1 MSEKKAN
8 GLSVSFRVDSGFL
21 DHNNRVITA
30 HNVDISRTSD
40 NVTYTKIDL
49 RQFYEQIF
57 GEALAE
63 YNAKQKRADR
73 QIPDYY
79 EHVKKSGKGKLFYE
93 VVVQFGD
100 LHDCGLNSE
109 NWNTAKSILNDYMLD
124 FEKRNPNLK
133 VFNAVMHLDESTPHL
148 HIDFVPVA
156 HKGQRG
162 MPLKNSMSGA
172 LREQGFSSSNRMENE
187 WTAWSE
193 SERSVME
200 KILLKHGLRREDK
213 NVHRPH
219 LSVEDFKKAA
229 HEAERI
235 SEINAHITALKKKPE
250 RELTSEDAVLL
261 NNQND
266 FLRAEIMKR
275 NETISDLSK
284 RANAAFVPVIVYNR
298 DKLQHI
304 ADGLARAKIPFVS
317 ESNTL
322 YVPDYALE
330 TARAISRHYK
340 PSANA
345 PTIREM
351 IKLDIDRLVY
361 RTETLDDLL
370 YRLQERG
377 YEVKYGKYI
386 SVKSPNAERFVR
398 LKTLGEDYLPKN
410 LERRIA
416 ESGMFVDCVREKA
429 QTANPV
435 EKRFHSVILNVTTAV
450 TQFRLEPKKS
460 NARRHYCFQNDERIN
475 YLSQQLLTIGEF
487 GITSR
492 DDIYAKAQ
500 ELQRTIHQMRSNG
513 ENSELE
519 ETNLKRINELIKVYE
534 TIVECNYIDNLIKA
548 QKSEQK
554 KDNSAEQK
562 PTQTTNRKQNRR

>member
-1 MSEKKAN
+1 MTEKNSK

-40 NVTYTKIDL
+40 NVTYAKIDL
-49 RQFYEQIF
+49 HDFYEQIF
-57 GEALAE
+57 GTALAE

-73 QIPDYY
+73 QINDYY
-79 EHVKKSGKGKLFYE
+79 EHVKNSGKGKLFYE

-100 LHDCGLNSE
+100 LHDCGLGSDNCQV
-109 NWNTAKSILNDYMLD
+109 AKSMLDEYMLD

-133 VFNAVMHLDESTPHL
+133 VFNAVMHLDESTSHL

-172 LREQGFSSSNRMENE
+172 LREQGFSSANRMENE

-193 SERSVME
+193 SERSFME
-200 KILLKHGLRREDK
+200 QILLKHGLRREDK
-213 NVHRPH
+213 NVRRPH

-284 RANAAFVPVIVYNR
+284 RANAAFVPVIVYNP
-298 DKLQHI
+298 DKLQYI
-304 ADGLARAKIPFVS
+304 ADGLARTKIPFVA

-322 YVPDYALE
+322 YIPDYALE

-340 PSANA
+340 PSENA
-345 PTIREM
+345 TSIREQ

-361 RTETLDDLL
+361 SANSFEELL
-370 YRLQERG
+370 NRLEKRG
-377 YEVKYGKYI
+377 YEIKQGKYI
-386 SVKSPNAERFVR
+386 SVKAPSAERFVR
-398 LKTLGEDYLPKN
+398 LKTLGEEYLPKN

-416 ESGMFVDCVREKA
+416 ESGMFVNCVYDKA

-435 EKRFHSVILNVTTAV
+435 ENRFHSVILNVTTAV

-460 NARRHYCFQNDERIN
+460 NACRHYCFQNDERIN

-500 ELQRTIHQMRSNG
+500 DLQRTIHKMRSNG
-513 ENSELE
+513 ENSEPGE
-519 ETNLKRINELIKVYE
+519 MALKRINELIKAYE
-534 TIVECNYIDNLIKA
+534 EIVEGNFIDNLIRA
-548 QKSEQK
+548 QKSREAAAQK
-554 KDNSAEQK
+554 TEKSPK
-562 PTQTTNRKQNRR
+562 HKR

>member
-1 MSEKKAN
+1 MTEKNPK

-40 NVTYTKIDL
+40 NVTYAKIDL
-49 RQFYEQIF
+49 HDFYERIF

-79 EHVKKSGKGKLFYE
+79 EHVKNSGKGKLFYE

-100 LHDCGLNSE
+100 LHDCGLGSE
-109 NWNTAKSILNDYMLD
+109 NWNTAKSMLNEYMLD

-193 SERSVME
+193 SERSFME
-200 KILLKHGLRREDK
+200 QILLKHSLRREDK

-219 LSVEDFKKAA
+219 LSVDDYKKAA
-229 HEAERI
+229 HEAEQI
-235 SEINAHITALKKKPE
+235 SIINARINELKKKPVE
-250 RELTSEDAVLL
+250 ELTSEEVTLIK
-261 NNQND
+261 NQND
-266 FLRAEIMKR
+266 FMRGEIIKR
-275 NETISDLSK
+275 NDTISELSK
-284 RANAAFVPVIVYNR
+284 QVNAKFVSVSIYSP
-298 DKLQHI
+298 DKLQYI
-304 ADGLARAKIPFVS
+304 ADGLARAKIPCVA

-322 YVPDYALE
+322 YVPDYALK
-330 TARAISRHYK
+330 TAQAIASHYK
-340 PSANA
+340 PDEKA

-351 IKLDIDRLVY
+351 IRLDIDRLVY

-386 SVKSPNAERFVR
+386 SVKHPSAERFVR
-398 LKTLGEDYLPKN
+398 LKNLGDEYLPKN
-410 LERRIA
+410 LEQRIA
-416 ESGMFVDCVREKA
+416 EKDMFTDRVRYEM

-435 EKRFHSVILNVTTAV
+435 EKRFHITILNITTAV
-450 TQFRLEPKKS
+450 KQFRLDPKKTDM
-460 NARRHYCFQNDERIN
+460 RRYYFFQNDARIN

-500 ELQRTIHQMRSNG
+500 ELQRSVHIMRSRG
-513 ENSELE
+513 DYPTEQ
-519 ETNLKRINELIKVYE
+519 ETALKRINELIEAYE
-534 TIVECNYIDNLIKA
+534 EIVEGNYIDNLIRA
-548 QKSEQK
+548 QKSREAAAQRMEK
-554 KDNSAEQK
+554 SPKHK
-562 PTQTTNRKQNRR
+562 R

>member
-1 MSEKKAN
+1 MKRMTEKNPK
-8 GLSVSFRVDSGFL
+8 GLSVLFRVDSGFL

-40 NVTYTKIDL
+40 NVIYAKIGLHD
-49 RQFYEQIF
+49 FYEQIF

-100 LHDCGLNSE
+100 LHDCGLGSE
-109 NWNTAKSILNDYMLD
+109 NWNTAQAMLD
-124 FEKRNPNLK
+124 EYMQKFEKRNPNLK

-193 SERSVME
+193 SERSFME
-200 KILLKHGLRREDK
+200 QILLKHGLRREDK

-219 LSVEDFKKAA
+219 LSVEDYKKAA

-235 SEINAHITALKKKPE
+235 SEINAHITALKKKHE

-284 RANAAFVPVIVYNR
+284 RANAAFVPVIVYNP
-298 DKLQHI
+298 DKMQYI
-304 ADGLARAKIPFVS
+304 SDGLSRTKIPFVA

-322 YVPDYALE
+322 YIPDYALE

-340 PSANA
+340 PSENA
-345 PTIREM
+345 SSIREQ

-361 RTETLDDLL
+361 SSDSFEDLL
-370 YRLQERG
+370 NRLKKRG
-377 YEVKYGKYI
+377 YEIKQGKYI
-386 SVKSPNAERFVR
+386 SVKAPSAERFVR
-398 LKTLGEDYLPKN
+398 LKTLGEEYLPKN

-416 ESGMFVDCVREKA
+416 ERQRFVDCVREKA

-435 EKRFHSVILNVTTAV
+435 ENRFHSVILNVTTAV
-450 TQFRLEPKKS
+450 TQFLLEPKKS
-460 NARRHYCFQNDERIN
+460 NAHRYYCFQNDDRIN
-475 YLSQQLLTIGEF
+475 YLSQQLLTIGKF

-500 ELQRTIHQMRSNG
+500 DLQRTIHKMRSNG
-513 ENSELE
+513 ENSEPE
-519 ETNLKRINELIKVYE
+519 ETNLKRINELIKSYE
-534 TIVECNYIDNLIKA
+534 EIVEGNYIDNLIRA
-548 QKSEQK
+548 QKSREAAAQRMEK
-554 KDNSAEQK
+554 SPKHK
-562 PTQTTNRKQNRR
+562 R

>member
-1 MSEKKAN
+1 MKRMSEKNPK

-30 HNVDISRTSD
+30 HNVDISRTAD

-49 RQFYEQIF
+49 RDFYEQIF
-57 GEALAE
+57 GKALAE

-79 EHVKKSGKGKLFYE
+79 EHVRKSGNGKLFYE

-100 LHDCGLNSE
+100 LHDCGLGSE
-109 NWNTAKSILNDYMLD
+109 NWNTAKSMLDDYMRK
-124 FEKRNPNLK
+124 FEQRNPNLK

-172 LREQGFSSSNRMENE
+172 LREQGFSSANRMENE

-193 SERSVME
+193 SERSFME
-200 KILLKHGLRREDK
+200 QILLEHGLRREDK

-219 LSVEDFKKAA
+219 LSVEDYKKTAL
-229 HEAERI
+229 EARNI
-235 SEINAHITALKKKPE
+235 SEINAHITALKKQPE
-250 RELTSEDAVLL
+250 KELTPEDAALL

-266 FLRAEIMKR
+266 FLRAEIMKC

-284 RANAAFVPVIVYNR
+284 RANAAFVPVIVYNP
-298 DKLQHI
+298 DKLQYI
-304 ADGLARAKIPFVS
+304 SDGLARAKIPFVA

-322 YVPDYALE
+322 YIPDYALE

-340 PSANA
+340 PSENA
-345 PTIREM
+345 PSIREH
-351 IKLDIDRLVY
+351 IKLDIDRLIY
-361 RTETLDDLL
+361 SSDSFGDLL
-370 YRLQERG
+370 ARLKERG
-377 YEVKYGKYI
+377 YEIKQGKYI
-386 SVKSPNAERFVR
+386 SVKAPSAERFVR
-398 LKTLGEDYLPKN
+398 LKTLGEEYLPKN
-410 LERRIA
+410 LERRID
-416 ESGMFVDCVREKA
+416 ESGRFVDCVREKV

-460 NARRHYCFQNDERIN
+460 NARMHYCFQNDARIN
-475 YLSQQLLTIGEF
+475 YLSEQLLTIGEF

-500 ELQRTIHQMRSNG
+500 DVQRTIHQMRSNG
-513 ENSELE
+513 ENSEPE
-519 ETNLKRINELIKVYE
+519 ETNLKRINELIRAYE
-534 TIVECNYIDNLIKA
+534 EIVEGNYIDNLIKA
-548 QKSEQK
+548 QKSREAAAQRIEK
-554 KDNSAEQK
+554 SPKHK
-562 PTQTTNRKQNRR
+562 R

>member
-1 MSEKKAN
+1 MSEKKAS
-8 GLSVSFRVDSGFL
+8 GLSVSFRVDSGYL

-40 NVTYTKIDL
+40 NITYKHIEIKE
-49 RQFYEQIF
+49 FYEQIF

-73 QIPDYY
+73 QITDYY

-100 LHDCGLNSE
+100 LHDCGLDTE
-109 NWNTAKSILNDYMLD
+109 NWETAKTMLD
-124 FEKRNPNLK
+124 EYMQKFEKRNPNLK

-148 HIDFVPVA
+148 HIDFVPIA

-162 MPLKNSMSGA
+162 LSLKNSMSGA
-172 LREQGFSSSNRMENE
+172 LHEQGFFSSNKMQNE

-200 KILLKHGLRREDK
+200 QTLLKHGLRREDQ
-213 NVHRPH
+213 NVHRQH
-219 LSVEDFKKAA
+219 LSVEDYKKAA
-229 HEAERI
+229 QEAESIRK
-235 SEINAHITALKKKPE
+235 INAHINELKKKPAE
-250 RELTSEDAVLL
+250 ELTTEEAALI

-266 FLRAEIMKR
+266 VMREKVTELRQQVEDMSKKAEA
-275 NETISDLSK
+275 D
-284 RANAAFVPVIVYNR
+284 FVPVSIYSS
-298 DKLQHI
+298 DKLQYI
-304 ADGLARAKIPFVS
+304 ADGLARTKIPCVA

-322 YVPDYALE
+322 YVPDYALK
-330 TARAISRHYK
+330 TAQAIASHYK
-340 PSANA
+340 PDEKA

-351 IKLDIDRLVY
+351 IRLDIDRLVY

-377 YEVKYGKYI
+377 YKVKYGKYI
-386 SVKSPNAERFVR
+386 SVKHPNAERFVR
-398 LKTLGEDYLPKN
+398 LKTLGEEYLPKN
-410 LERRIA
+410 LEQRIA
-416 ESGMFVDCVREKA
+416 ESGRFFDCVREKA
-429 QTANPV
+429 LIANPV

-450 TQFRLEPKKS
+450 MQFLLEPKKS

-513 ENSELE
+513 ENSEPE
-519 ETNLKRINELIKVYE
+519 ETNLKRINELIKSYE
-534 TIVECNYIDNLIKA
+534 EIVEGNFIDNLIRA
-548 QKSEQK
+548 QKSREAAAQRMEK
-554 KDNSAEQK
+554 SPKHK
-562 PTQTTNRKQNRR
+562 R

>member
-1 MSEKKAN
+1 MSEKKSN
-8 GLSVSFRVDSGFL
+8 GLSVSFRVDSGYL

-30 HNVDISRTSD
+30 HNVDVSRTSD
-40 NVTYTKIDL
+40 NITYKQIEIK
-49 RQFYEQIF
+49 QFYQQIF

-73 QIPDYY
+73 EIPDYF

-100 LHDCGLNSE
+100 LHDCGVGSD
-109 NWNTAKSILNDYMLD
+109 NWETAKAMLD
-124 FEKRNPNLK
+124 EYIREFGKRNPNLK

-172 LREQGFSSSNRMENE
+172 LREQGFSSSNKMQNE

-200 KILLKHGLRREDK
+200 QILLKHGLRREDK

-219 LSVEDFKKAA
+219 LSVDDYKKAA
-229 HEAERI
+229 HEAESIRK
-235 SEINAHITALKKKPE
+235 INAHINELKKKPAD
-250 RELTSEDAVLL
+250 ELTSDEAALI

-266 FLRAEIMKR
+266 VMREKITELRQQFEDMNKKAGAE
-275 NETISDLSK
+275 
-284 RANAAFVPVIVYNR
+284 FVPVSIYSP
-298 DKLQHI
+298 DKLQYI
-304 ADGLARAKIPFVS
+304 ADGLARAKIPCVA

-322 YVPDYALE
+322 YIPDYALK
-330 TARAISRHYK
+330 TAQAIASHYK
-340 PSANA
+340 PDEKA

-370 YRLQERG
+370 FRLQECG

-386 SVKSPNAERFVR
+386 SVKPPSAERFVR
-398 LKTLGEDYLPKN
+398 LKNLGDEYLPKN
-410 LERRIA
+410 LEQRIA
-416 ESGMFVDCVREKA
+416 EKDMFTDRVRYEVQNA
-429 QTANPV
+429 SPV
-435 EKRFHSVILNVTTAV
+435 EKRFHITILNITTAV
-450 TQFRLEPKKS
+450 KQFRLEPKKTDK
-460 NARRHYCFQNDERIN
+460 RRYYFFQNDARIN
-475 YLSQQLLTIGEF
+475 YLSEQLVTIGEF
-487 GITSR
+487 GLTSR
-492 DDIYAKAQ
+492 DSIYAKAQ
-500 ELQRTIHQMRSNG
+500 ELQRTIHQMRSQG
-513 ENSELE
+513 ENPE
-519 ETNLKRINELIKVYE
+519 EQENALKRINTLIKAYE
-534 TIVECNYIDNLIKA
+534 EIVEGNYIDNLIKA
-548 QKSEQK
+548 QQEEKQALK
-554 KDNSAEQK
+554 PNS
-562 PTQTTNRKQNRR
+562 TTTTKHTHKR

>member
-1 MSEKKAN
+1 MNRMSEKNPK

-30 HNVDISRTSD
+30 HNVDISRTAD

-49 RQFYEQIF
+49 HDFYEQIF

-73 QIPDYY
+73 QISDYY

-100 LHDCGLNSE
+100 LHDCGLGSE
-109 NWNTAKSILNDYMLD
+109 NWNTAQAMLD
-124 FEKRNPNLK
+124 EYMQKFEKRNPNLK

-193 SERSVME
+193 SERSFME
-200 KILLKHGLRREDK
+200 QILLKHGLRREDK

-219 LSVEDFKKAA
+219 LSVEDYKKAA

-235 SEINAHITALKKKPE
+235 SEINAHITALKKKHE

-284 RANAAFVPVIVYNR
+284 RANAAFVPVIVYNP
-298 DKLQHI
+298 DKMQYI
-304 ADGLARAKIPFVS
+304 SDGLSRTKIPFVA

-322 YVPDYALE
+322 YIPDYALE

-340 PSANA
+340 PSENA
-345 PTIREM
+345 SSIREH

-361 RTETLDDLL
+361 SANNFEDLL
-370 YRLQERG
+370 NRLKKRG
-377 YEVKYGKYI
+377 YEIKQGKYI
-386 SVKSPNAERFVR
+386 SVKAPSAERFVR
-398 LKTLGEDYLPKN
+398 LKTLGEEYLPKN

-416 ESGMFVDCVREKA
+416 ERQRFVDCVREKA

-435 EKRFHSVILNVTTAV
+435 ENRFHSVILNVTTAV
-450 TQFRLEPKKS
+450 TQFLLEPKKS
-460 NARRHYCFQNDERIN
+460 NAHRYYCFQNDDRIN
-475 YLSQQLLTIGEF
+475 YLSQQLLTIGKF

-500 ELQRTIHQMRSNG
+500 DLQRTIHKMRSNG
-513 ENSELE
+513 ENSEPE
-519 ETNLKRINELIKVYE
+519 ETNLKRINELIKSYE
-534 TIVECNYIDNLIKA
+534 EIVEGNYIDNLIRA
-548 QKSEQK
+548 QKSREAAAQRMEK
-554 KDNSAEQK
+554 SPKHK
-562 PTQTTNRKQNRR
+562 R

>member
-1 MSEKKAN
+1 MKRMSEKNSK

-30 HNVDISRTSD
+30 HNVDISRTAD

-49 RQFYEQIF
+49 RDFYEQIF
-57 GEALAE
+57 GTALAE

-284 RANAAFVPVIVYNR
+284 RANAAFVPVIVYNP

-492 DDIYAKAQ
+492 EDIYAKAQ
-500 ELQRTIHQMRSNG
+500 NLQRTIHKMRSNG
-513 ENSELE
+513 ENSEPE
-519 ETNLKRINELIKVYE
+519 EAALKRINELIKAYE
-534 TIVECNYIDNLIKA
+534 EIVEGNYIDNLIKA
-548 QKSEQK
+548 QKSREAAAQRSEK
-554 KDNSAEQK
+554 SPKHK
-562 PTQTTNRKQNRR
+562 R

>member
-1 MSEKKAN
+1 MSEKNSK
-8 GLSVSFRVDSGFL
+8 GLSISFRVDSGFL

-30 HNVDISRTSD
+30 HNVDISRTSN
-40 NVTYTKIDL
+40 NVTYAKIDL
-49 RQFYEQIF
+49 RQFYEQVF
-57 GEALAE
+57 SEALAQ

-79 EHVKKSGKGKLFYE
+79 EHVKNSGKGKLFYE

-100 LHDCGLNSE
+100 LHDCGLGLD
-109 NWNTAKSILNDYMLD
+109 NWQVAKSMLDEYMLD

-172 LREQGFSSSNRMENE
+172 LREQGFSSANRMENE

-200 KILLKHGLRREDK
+200 QILLKRGLRREDK

-219 LSVEDFKKAA
+219 LSVEDYKKAA
-229 HEAERI
+229 LEARNI
-235 SEINAHITALKKKPE
+235 SEINAHITALKKKHE
-250 RELTSEDAVLL
+250 KELTSEDAVLL

-266 FLRAEIMKR
+266 FLRAEITKR
-275 NETISDLSK
+275 DETIFDLSK
-284 RANAAFVPVIVYNR
+284 RANAAFVPVVVYNP
-298 DKLQHI
+298 DKLQYI
-304 ADGLARAKIPFVS
+304 ADGLARTKIPFVA

-322 YVPDYALE
+322 YIPDYALE

-340 PSANA
+340 PSENT
-345 PTIREM
+345 PTIHEQ

-361 RTETLDDLL
+361 SSDRFEDLL
-370 YRLQERG
+370 ARLKERG
-377 YEVKYGKYI
+377 YEIKQGKYI
-386 SVKSPNAERFVR
+386 AVKAPSAERFVR
-398 LKTLGEDYLPKN
+398 LKTLGEEYLPKN

-416 ESGMFVDCVREKA
+416 ESGRFVERVKEKA
-429 QTANPV
+429 QNANPV

-450 TQFRLEPKKS
+450 MQFRLKPKKS

-475 YLSQQLLTIGEF
+475 YLSRQLLTIGEF

-500 ELQRTIHQMRSNG
+500 DLQRTIHKMRSNG
-513 ENSELE
+513 ENFEPE
-519 ETNLKRINELIKVYE
+519 EADLKRINELIKAYE
-534 TIVECNYIDNLIKA
+534 EIVEGNYIDNLIKA
-548 QKSEQK
+548 QKSREAAAQRMEK
-554 KDNSAEQK
+554 SPKHK
-562 PTQTTNRKQNRR
+562 R